1 MLVTPWGYTLTALTE
16 YPSLVSVTEFNT
28 ATANK
33 YAGDARVEPALK
45 VASSAIRN
53 YCGWHV
59 CPSMKCQ
66 AYPVGGGIV
75 TKLPAA
81 YVSAIS
87 GITEDGTELTAGT
100 DYEWRRDGLLKRKR
114 PRRWSDSWDGIVV
127 EYTAGYSAEAVPD
140 LAEAVCAIAAGVLAV
155 SPGVTSESADG
166 VSISFSANAASIA
179 ASLTSQQK
187 KALEPYKV
195 VNSHAA

>member
-1 MLVTPWGYTLTALTE
+1 MRTAWGYDVESSIEPIITVDRFHSLTGSAYFTNPRAKAAIE
-16 YPSLVSVTEFNT
+16 
-28 ATANK
+28 A
-33 YAGDARVEPALK
+33 
-45 VASSAIRN
+45 ASQAIRN
-53 YCGWHV
+53 YCGWHI
-59 CPSMKCQ
+59 CPSMKCT
-66 AYPVGGGIV
+66 AYPVGGNIV
-75 TKLPAA
+75 AKLPAA

-87 GITEDGTELTAGT
+87 DITEDGTELTAGV

-114 PRRWSDSWDGIVV
+114 PHRWSDTWDGIVV
-127 EYTAGYSAEAVPD
+127 EYDAGFSAEAVPD

>member
-1 MLVTPWGYTLTALTE
+1 MRTAWGYDVESSIEPIITVDRFHTLTGSAYFTNPRAE
-16 YPSLVSVTEFNT
+16 
-28 ATANK
+28 AAIK
-33 YAGDARVEPALK
+33 A
-45 VASSAIRN
+45 ASQAIRN
-53 YCGWHV
+53 YCGWHI

-114 PRRWSDSWDGIVV
+114 PHRWSDSWDGIVV

-195 VNSHAA
+195 VNRHAA